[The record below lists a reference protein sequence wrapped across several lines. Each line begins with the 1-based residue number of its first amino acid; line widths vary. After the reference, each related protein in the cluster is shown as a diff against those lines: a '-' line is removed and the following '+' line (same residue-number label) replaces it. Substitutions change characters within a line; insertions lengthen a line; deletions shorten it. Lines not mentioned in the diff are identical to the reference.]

1 MPTVPRDY
9 RYDQGKD
16 PGAPTWRLSLS
27 FVPAGVVR
35 LKTGVGRGYVPKLL
49 LVKPKVLGSLSK
61 ATMADLGAVSNYFLN
76 KIVAWSAASG
86 SAEAYVRQAG
96 RPRLAQEFA
105 DDPDFIVVCELA
117 REIGELQLRS
127 HIVTSIEGFV
137 GTTFNSLVV
146 GEMNIVIG
154 AIMDACGEKT
164 LGEKLVETG
173 FASLFASLFLG
184 ALIFGAA
191 AGAKKK

>member
-1 MPTVPRDY
+1 MGRFLGIFPLVPPHTV
-9 RYDQGKD
+9 
-16 PGAPTWRLSLS
+16 
-27 FVPAGVVR
+27 
-35 LKTGVGRGYVPKLL
+35 
-49 LVKPKVLGSLSK
+49 
-61 ATMADLGAVSNYFLN
+61 
-76 KIVAWSAASG
+76 
-86 SAEAYVRQAG
+86 
-96 RPRLAQEFA
+96 
-105 DDPDFIVVCELA
+105 

-173 FASLFASLFLG
+173 FASLFLG